1 MAAKTTEVH
10 PLRSILDAVRPG
22 AISCFVGGE
31 EKEGKLIGGTKV
43 SVPLTA
49 DGLPQAQEILRRGWT
64 SKKGTK
70 VVANEVK
77 GSQLLGRYKFP
88 VIVDGVIRYLEGG
101 LMVFTRPNIH
111 FTFSTA
117 KPATWTVVNEDGTKE
132 ERTSYIPVLTSMDND
147 PQFNSIRAQ
156 DQDFESLMG
165 QIVAHQMGIEL
176 V

>member
-1 MAAKTTEVH
+1 MAAKATEIN

-22 AISCFVGGE
+22 AVSCFVGGE

-43 SVPLTA
+43 MVPLTA
-49 DGLPQAQEILRRGWT
+49 DGLPEAQEILRRGWE

-70 VVANEVK
+70 VVAAQVK
-77 GSQLLGRYKFP
+77 GSKLLGRYKFP
-88 VIVDGVIRYLEGG
+88 VIVDGVVRYLEGG
-101 LMVFTRPNIH
+101 LMAYTRPNVH
-111 FTFSTA
+111 FTLSTA
-117 KPATWTVVNEDGTKE
+117 KPATWTVVNDDGTKE
-132 ERTSYIPVLTSMDND
+132 ERTSYIPVLTSKDND

-156 DQDFESLMG
+156 DQDFEALMG